1 MAWVGGVGAGGSVGQ
16 DQECVERRRSG
27 FKSDSL
33 PHKQRAKHSQ
43 GQFLPLLAKSRVRR
57 GQSGKAAE
65 IPLLKIPDSEYPH
78 QNTSKERPEA
88 APPADAVERERRRI
102 ARDLHDHA
110 GQYVVGIGMRL
121 AALETCIA
129 DDAARAALH
138 EIHALVDHFSD
149 ELRTICAGGRA
160 MAPSGRHLRA
170 ALGHMMQRWEHEV
183 GIPVRFDWEATE
195 PAEIDDAVSEA
206 VFRLIQEALT
216 NVAKHA
222 SNASRV
228 AIRLRVG
235 LGTLELAVTDDGA
248 SVDGT
253 RKSGVSIQRDHCGIS
268 GMRERVL
275 ELGGRFNVRH
285 QEQEGT
291 SVFAAFPLR
300 ASNTPTEA
308 VLP

>member
-1 MAWVGGVGAGGSVGQ
+1 MAWVGVRAGGSGSQ
-16 DQECVERRRSG
+16 DPGCVEQRRSR
-27 FKSDSL
+27 FKTDEL

-43 GQFLPLLAKSRVRR
+43 GQLRPSLTKSRTRR
-57 GQSGKAAE
+57 SQSGNAAE
-65 IPLLKIPDSEYPH
+65 DAVVLTSDIDSPH
-78 QNTSKERPEA
+78 QDIAWGKHEGEPA
-88 APPADAVERERRRI
+88 ADAVERERRRI

-110 GQYVVGIGMRL
+110 GQYVVGIGLRL
-121 AALETCIA
+121 AALETRLS
-129 DDAARAALH
+129 DDATRATLH
-138 EIHALVDHFSD
+138 EIHALVDHFSN
-149 ELRTICAGGRA
+149 ELRTICTGDRGTAPCGRD
-160 MAPSGRHLRA
+160 LRS

-183 GIPVRFDWEATE
+183 GIPVRFDWEATD

-253 RKSGVSIQRDHCGIS
+253 RKSGVSIQRDHYGIS

-275 ELGGRFNVRH
+275 ELGGRFDVRH

-291 SVFAAFPLR
+291 RVFAAFPLR
-300 ASNTPTEA
+300 ASNAPTEA